1 MKTVLT
7 RMISGLVAVLAL
19 MFSQGV
25 LAQAINP
32 TPQQL
37 AMFNQLPD
45 SQKQALIQKYGGEL
59 KSSNSQ
65 SGTGNQPAT
74 NNQAPSDN
82 GQISVQPAA
91 PSAPEIPSAIETSMR
106 ARLASDLKTSAKEKT
121 GNQNDVINQSGQSG
135 QSSLKSSDLV
145 APQKEEERN
154 MAASRGKDIELRS
167 SWERFLQDP
176 KVRGVDNDFSQFGYQ
191 LFTGSTGTL
200 VPATD
205 IPVPPEYVLGPGDEL
220 QMQLYGSRNDTLSL
234 VVDRNG
240 VIEIPNVG
248 SLSVAGLSFVQAR
261 ALIAEQLH
269 KKSIGVTASITMGK
283 LRSIRVFVLG
293 DANHPGSYL
302 VSGLSTISYA
312 LLTAG
317 GVSKNGSM
325 RHIQLK
331 RNDKTVQE
339 LDLYDFLLKGNS
351 RADVRLMPGDV
362 IFIPPIGPVI
372 GVAGQANRPAIYELR
387 DEKNVQEVMQI
398 AGGVLADA
406 DVAHMQIDR
415 LNKDGDRN
423 ILDLGMQD
431 TVAVQN
437 GDILIM
443 YAIPGMR
450 ADTVSLLGHVKRPG
464 KYGWQKDMKLSSLIG
479 STDDLLPGAFLD
491 YALIERTDPL
501 TRDVST
507 LRVALDKLLVQKDQ
521 QADVL
526 LKPDDNVYVFA
537 KSAIDPLNVVAISG
551 QVVNPGQYPY
561 TDSMRLTDLLFAA
574 GGPDEASYL
583 KVAELTRYEV
593 IDGQRRQGS
602 HFEVNLAD
610 AIAGD
615 PNANILLKPHDEL
628 FIRTISNWRVT
639 AQIDLEGEIK
649 YPGKYSI
656 DEGERLSSVLQR
668 AGGYL
673 NGAYLNAAIFTR
685 ESVRQDQ
692 QKQIIDLARRADVE
706 ISRMED
712 SASLLKDQMLRDRML
727 GKIDSAKRIADQLKS
742 VQATGRIV
750 IELSDIQKLKGTPFD
765 IALRD
770 GDKLIVPKRPDEI
783 MVLGEVYNQ
792 TAFVY
797 RDGMKRDDYLAMAG
811 GPDRSADTEHIYVVR
826 ANGMV
831 DAGKK
836 GWFGSDSTASIEP
849 GDTIIVPQEVA
860 QFNMLDSALDWSRV
874 VMQFGVSLAAM
885 KTIGVFQ

>member
-1 MKTVLT
+1 MNTVLS
-7 RMISGLVAVLAL
+7 RVSFGLVVVLATL
-19 MFSQGV
+19 SFHV
-25 LAQAINP
+25 PLAVAAVNP

-37 AMFNQLPD
+37 AMFSKLPEAEQKALIEKMSGGNENAASQTGQSSPTQPEPTVQLPPVT
-45 SQKQALIQKYGGEL
+45 Q
-59 KSSNSQ
+59 
-65 SGTGNQPAT
+65 
-74 NNQAPSDN
+74 
-82 GQISVQPAA
+82 
-91 PSAPEIPSAIETSMR
+91 SAPETPSAIETSMR
-106 ARLASDLKTSAKEKT
+106 ARLASDVKASAKEKT
-121 GNQNDVINQSGQSG
+121 GEQSDVINQGGQSE
-135 QSSLKSSDLV
+135 LKKSDLV
-145 APQKEEERN
+145 APGKEEQRD
-154 MAASRGKDIELRS
+154 MAASRGQDIELRS

-176 KVRGVDNDFSQFGYQ
+176 KVRGVANDFSQFGYQ
-191 LFTGSTGTL
+191 LFTGSSGTL
-200 VPATD
+200 APATD

-220 QMQLYGSRNDTLSL
+220 QMQLYGTRSDTLSL

-248 SLSVAGLSFVQAR
+248 SLAVAGLSFVQAK

-317 GVSKNGSM
+317 GVSKTGSM

-331 RNDKTVQE
+331 RNGKTVDE

-351 RADVRLMPGDV
+351 RADERLMPGDV

-372 GVAGQANRPAIYELR
+372 GVAGQATRPAIYELR
-387 DEKNVQEVMQI
+387 DEKNVQEVMQM
-398 AGGVLADA
+398 AGGALADA

-507 LRVALDKLLVQKDQ
+507 VRVSLDKLLVQKDQ
-521 QADVL
+521 QADIL

-574 GGPDEASYL
+574 GGPNEESYL
-583 KVAELTRYEV
+583 KVAELTRYDV
-593 IDGQRRQGS
+593 IDGKRRQGT

-615 PNANILLKPHDEL
+615 PKANILLKPHDEL
-628 FIRTISNWRVT
+628 FIRTISNWRAR
-639 AQIDLEGEIK
+639 AQVDLEGEIR
-649 YPGKYSI
+649 YPGKYSV
-656 DEGERLSSVLQR
+656 EAGERLSSVLQR
-668 AGGYL
+668 AGGYTDE
-673 NGAYLNAAIFTR
+673 AYPDAAIFTR

-692 QKQIIDLARRADVE
+692 QKQIADLAQRADAE
-706 ISRMED
+706 ISRMENS
-712 SASLLKDQMLRDRML
+712 SATLKDPELQQRALS
-727 GKIDSAKRIADQLKS
+727 KIESAKHIADQLRS

-750 IELSDIQKLKGTPFD
+750 IELSDIKKLKGTPFD
-765 IALRD
+765 MALRD
-770 GDKLIVPKRPDEI
+770 GDKLIMPKRPDQI

-792 TAFVY
+792 TALVY

-811 GPDRSADTEHIYVVR
+811 GPDRSADTDHVYVVR

-836 GWFGSDSTASIEP
+836 GWFGNDTSATIGP
-849 GDTIIVPQEVA
+849 GDTIVVPQDVA
-860 QFNMLDSALDWSRV
+860 QFNLLDSTLDWSRV
-874 VMQFGVSLAAM
+874 VMQIGVSLAAM
-885 KTIGVFQ
+885 KTVGVFQ